1 MKYRLLCCLLAL
13 TSLSPLCVA
22 EWKFFAMDTGTRD
35 GQTRSYEQQAALVK
49 ELGFS
54 GIGYTGATRLSEMFA
69 AVDKHG
75 SLPSDFLADHLLMI
89 DPSLLASPIVQ
100 VFGGL
105 SLVLW
110 IAQLLF
116 TLSIAQARVST
127 GFYGVLA
134 LCSSRCW
141 PSWRFLACQIA
152 SSDC

>member
-54 GIGYTGATRLSEMFA
+54 GIGYTGSTLLSERFA

-75 SLPSDFLADHLLMI
+75 
-89 DPSLLASPIVQ
+89 
-100 VFGGL
+100 
-105 SLVLW
+105 
-110 IAQLLF
+110 IAFAPLYNGIEVR
-116 TLSIAQARVST
+116 SN
-127 GFYGVLA
+127 GVTHNSNLKKA
-134 LCSSRCW
+134 
-141 PSWRFLACQIA
+141 II
-152 SSDC
+152 